1 MSDDHHHF
9 MGLALDLS
17 RQALALGN
25 VPVGSVIV
33 RQGQVIGSGINRA
46 RSDNDPTSHGET
58 EAIRDACR
66 RLGTTDL
73 SGSTCYTAMEPCPM
87 CCWALSEARISRLVL
102 GARHAGMRR
111 PDYGR
116 YAVESLLALTGA
128 PLEIITGIRTAECE
142 ALRRSDPNWVEPP

>member
-1 MSDDHHHF
+1 MTLDHNHF
-9 MGLALDLS
+9 MGLALELS

-33 RQGQVIGSGINRA
+33 RDGEVIGSGFNQA
-46 RSDNDPTSHGET
+46 RSGNDPTSHGET

-87 CCWALSEARISRLVL
+87 CCWALLEAGVVRLVL
-102 GARHAGMRR
+102 GARHADMRR
-111 PDYGR
+111 TDYGR
-116 YAVESLLALTGA
+116 YSVETFLELAGREMVVVTGV
-128 PLEIITGIRTAECE
+128 RTAECE
-142 ALRRSDPNWVEPP
+142 ALRRSDPGWVEPA